1 MPLDNEK
8 TVGDL
13 KEAIKK
19 FRDERDWGKYHKPK
33 DLALSISIEAAEL
46 LELFQW
52 KSEDEIDELLKDP
65 KYFASVEKEV
75 ADVINYCFALSNAL
89 DIDISKALLNKIK
102 LNSKKYPIKKTKGKY
117 KKYTEL

>member
-8 TVGDL
+8 TVGNL

-65 KYFASVEKEV
+65 KYFASVEKEL

-89 DIDISKALLNKIK
+89 DIDISKALLDKIEISSR
-102 LNSKKYPIKKTKGKY
+102 NYPIKKTKGKY